1 MKGARALTPLE
12 IQAVCMAFSGKY
24 TIRNKTLFLLC
35 ANIGTRITEALNLN
49 VGDVLQNGEVVDVLY
64 LRRQTVKG
72 KQSGVSLTLPTGAR
86 KALISFI
93 AWKREAGE
101 RLSKRAPLFVS
112 RQGQGGR
119 LSRKQAHVIFKAAYE
134 KVGLKGHMTTHSPR
148 KSYAKTVY
156 EKSNNDL
163 LVTQRALRHTSV
175 DMTLYYLETISD
187 DVTQAMP
194 NYDFS
199 ELDLYHKTSNS
210 KIIDFQKAARQLDK
224 SDTDRLSK
232 DTSQRSS

>member
-1 MKGARALTPLE
+1 MSGSEGRQRYSFPKGKESRALP
-12 IQAVCMAFSGKY
+12 Y
-24 TIRNKTLFLLC
+24 
-35 ANIGTRITEALNLN
+35 ITEALNLN
-49 VGDVLQNGEVVDVLY
+49 VGDVVQNGEVVEVLY

-72 KQSGVSLTLPTGAR
+72 KQSGVSLTLPSGAR
-86 KALISFI
+86 NALISFI

-101 RLSKRAPLFVS
+101 RLGKRAPLFVS

-134 KVGLKGHMTTHSPR
+134 KVGLKGHVTTHSPR

-163 LVTQRALRHTSV
+163 LVTQRALRHTSI
-175 DMTLYYLETISD
+175 DMTLYYLDTISD
-187 DVTQAMP
+187 DVTNAMP

-210 KIIDFQKAARQLDK
+210 KIVYLSEVALQPGK
-224 SDTDRLSK
+224 SDTERRTKDGSK
-232 DTSQRSS
+232 RSS

>member
-1 MKGARALTPLE
+1 LTPLE
-12 IQAVCMAFSGKY
+12 IQAVCVAFSGKY
-24 TIRNKTLFLLC
+24 AIRNRTLFLLC

-49 VGDVLQNGEVVDVLY
+49 VGDVLQNGEVVEVLY

-72 KQSGVSLTLPTGAR
+72 KQSGVSLTLPSGAR
-86 KALISFI
+86 NALISFI
-93 AWKREAGE
+93 AWKREVGE

-112 RQGQGGR
+112 RQSGR
-119 LSRKQAHVIFKAAYE
+119 LSRKQAHVIFKAVYE
-134 KVGLKGHMTTHSPR
+134 KVGLQGHVTTHSPR

-187 DVTQAMP
+187 DVT
-194 NYDFS
+194 
-199 ELDLYHKTSNS
+199 H
-210 KIIDFQKAARQLDK
+210 QL
-224 SDTDRLSK
+224 
-232 DTSQRSS
+232 